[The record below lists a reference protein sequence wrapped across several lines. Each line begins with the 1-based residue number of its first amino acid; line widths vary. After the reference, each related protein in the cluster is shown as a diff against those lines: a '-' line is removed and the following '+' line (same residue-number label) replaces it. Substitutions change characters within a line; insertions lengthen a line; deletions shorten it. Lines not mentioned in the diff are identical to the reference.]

1 MENHINMKNEEILEI
16 LKDYKNKSNKDL
28 ISALDFLNNDF
39 VKTKDLIV
47 KLTYHLDSTETS
59 YNKLL
64 EEINKRVN
72 NVGY

>member
-1 MENHINMKNEEILEI
+1 MENHINMKNKEILEI
-16 LKDYKNKSNKDL
+16 LQDYKNKSNKDL

>member
-16 LKDYKNKSNKDL
+16 LQDYKNKSNKDL

-72 NVGY
+72 NVG